1 MKVELDE
8 IGAEIEIRG
17 DIKDKEGFY
26 LSTAIAK
33 YDCNGDSLP
42 SGSFY
47 LTMPIKT
54 AEALLEKLSA
64 LFGKVEV
71 G

>member
-1 MKVELDE
+1 MKVELDD
-8 IGAEIEIRG
+8 IGAEVEIRG

-33 YDCNGDSLP
+33 YDCNGETLP

-47 LTMPIKT
+47 LTIPIET
-54 AEALLEKLSA
+54 AEKLLEKLTA
-64 LFGKVEV
+64 LVGKVEAK
-71 G
+71 